1 MENVRHPVNLARDS
15 DRTFGQRLADAV
27 VSGIGTWTFLIV
39 QFGFMAVW
47 VIGNIY
53 LLRTHPF
60 DKYPFILLNLC
71 LSVQA
76 AVTGP
81 LLLLAGNRQ
90 SAKDRDLADHDFAV
104 NQKTLALIEESLQK
118 LTALHNGS
126 APPNLHNGS
135 APPNPKEGGS
145 SQNSVA
151 SLSEGLLAPVSHLA
165 IGKVT

>member
-15 DRTFGQRLADAV
+15 DRTFGQRLADTV
-27 VSGIGTWTFLIV
+27 VSGIGTWTFLII

-47 VIGNIY
+47 VIGNVY

-76 AVTGP
+76 AVTEP

-90 SAKDRDLADHDFAV
+90 SATDRDLADHDLADHDFAV
-104 NQKTLALIEESLQK
+104 NQKALALIEESLQK

-126 APPNLHNGS
+126 APPK
-135 APPNPKEGGS
+135 PEERES
-145 SQNSVA
+145 SQDPVA
-151 SLSEGLLAPVSHLA
+151 SLIFE
-165 IGKVT
+165 

>member
-1 MENVRHPVNLARDS
+1 V
-15 DRTFGQRLADAV
+15 ADTV
-27 VSGIGTWTFLIV
+27 VSGIGTWTFLII
-39 QFGFMAVW
+39 QFGFTTVW

-90 SAKDRDLADHDFAV
+90 SATDRELADHDFAV
-104 NQKTLALIEESLQK
+104 NQRALALIEESLQK

-126 APPNLHNGS
+126 APPK
-135 APPNPKEGGS
+135 AKENGS
-145 SQNSVA
+145 SQNPVA
-151 SLSEGLLAPVSHLA
+151 SLTFG
-165 IGKVT
+165 